1 MVYSVEYFNPIGN
14 CDNVVHVEADNELDA
29 ALIAHT
35 NAWTSQKE
43 FDFSDYHVCEFDQD
57 YIIKKFGSHWTDK
70 QIADAREKA
79 IRDYIKED
87 WKYYKRDGYKSDFYN
102 ICKIEL
108 GLEEEQTRKIIA
120 EIEG

>member
-1 MVYSVEYFNPIGN
+1 MIYSVEYFNPIGN

-35 NAWTSQKE
+35 NAWTAQKE
-43 FDFSDYHVCEFDQD
+43 FDFSDYHVCEFDPE
-57 YIIKKFGSHWTDK
+57 YILRKFGSHWTDK
-70 QIADAREKA
+70 QITDAREKS

-87 WKYYKRDGYKSDFYN
+87 WKYYKRDGHESDFYN